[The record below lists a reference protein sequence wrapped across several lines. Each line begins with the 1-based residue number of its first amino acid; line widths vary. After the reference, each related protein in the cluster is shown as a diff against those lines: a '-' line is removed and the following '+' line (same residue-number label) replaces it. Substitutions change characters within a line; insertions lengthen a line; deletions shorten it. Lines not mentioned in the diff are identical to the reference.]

1 MENGSIRRP
10 GRDVN
15 SRPGAAWI
23 LAAAALVLGALPAV
37 RAQDEPLEVTLQVLD
52 DVSTIEGV
60 LMPLEEEPERGA
72 NADSAAPA
80 ENPPPEAAK
89 GEDR

>member
-1 MENGSIRRP
+1 MALGFTALCLLCQEIARGVAP
-10 GRDVN
+10 CPVY
-15 SRPGAAWI
+15 P
-23 LAAAALVLGALPAV
+23 ALVLGALPAV

>member
-1 MENGSIRRP
+1 MGGYGFDDAD
-10 GRDVN
+10 GRAEDG
-15 SRPGAAWI
+15 GAG
-23 LAAAALVLGALPAV
+23 LGGEDAGELEAGGV
-37 RAQDEPLEVTLQVLD
+37 GFQDEPLEVTLQVLD